1 MTRKQ
6 KVADAFTAA
15 AGTYDSAAQA
25 QAQAADRMVELVA
38 GLALPDRP
46 AVLEVGCGTGLLTRR
61 LLPRVGGDWLVTDLS
76 PAMVDAARAA
86 LGADKA
92 QFRVM
97 DAEQPDTPV
106 GLFDLIVSNL
116 AAQWFCDLGRAV
128 NRLRAGLAPGGM
140 LVLSTLGAGSFA
152 QWQAAHRA
160 LGLPSGILPYP
171 DADVLKGHLP
181 DSARIVTQTFDVR
194 HDDAHAFVAALKRI
208 GAGTP
213 APGHTPLSPG
223 ALRKVMRALGAPVD
237 ITYVIHYALIPA
249 E

>member
-6 KVADAFTAA
+6 QVADAFAAA
-15 AGTYDSAAQA
+15 AGTYDSAARA
-25 QAQAADRMVELVA
+25 QAEAADRMVELVA
-38 GLALPDRP
+38 GLSLPDRST
-46 AVLEVGCGTGLLTRR
+46 VLEVGCGTGLLTRR

-76 PAMVDAARAA
+76 PAMVEAARATMGKDA
-86 LGADKA
+86 A

-97 DAEQPDTPV
+97 DGENPDTPI

-128 NRLRAGLAPGGM
+128 NRLRACLAPGGT

-152 QWQAAHRA
+152 QWRAAHRQ
-160 LGLPSGILPYP
+160 LGLSSGILPYP
-171 DADVLKGHLP
+171 DAASLAALLP
-181 DSARIVTQTFDVR
+181 RDARILTQKFDVT
-194 HDDAHAFVAALKRI
+194 HDDARDFAAALKRI

-213 APGHTPLSPG
+213 APGHEPLSPG
-223 ALRKVMRALGAPVD
+223 ALRKVMRAMGAPVT
-237 ITYVIHYALIPA
+237 ITYVVHYVLISA